1 MHPSS
6 LVLVSPYLGPRSN
19 YAQSQGLNRK
29 QPGLVCASA
38 VIKRGAKKG
47 INDLIEEERKRGK
60 SHRLWERR
68 GEYEWGAWNAPGAG
82 DCGIAEVC
90 QDFGRPPEQMVACRS
105 HTIYSPLC
113 QPRTA
118 SFVPPHCFAAKV
130 HGQREGGK
138 KKKNNTTKLKH
149 WSSLLQLNSLSISLS
164 LSHSFSLPPKV
175 LTKSKRMLCLQ
186 CLVCQ
191 AWHIAIHSCL
201 MWQCPPT
208 AKPPLLLHRLL
219 ITVDK
224 HAGGDPPPHTHTS
237 LSSIHTNWDLRD
249 TLPPGNSGST
259 CSRNYSSYPRFQ
271 NDKVIRRKV
280 KNSLLLKKTNK
291 KKKRNKVGWSTVK
304 PQGWQT
310 WW

>member
-138 KKKNNTTKLKH
+138 KKKKTTQQN
-149 WSSLLQLNSLSISLS
+149 WNIGPVSSSSTVSASLS
-164 LSHSFSLPPKV
+164 LS
-175 LTKSKRMLCLQ
+175 LTRS
-186 CLVCQ
+186 
-191 AWHIAIHSCL
+191 
-201 MWQCPPT
+201 P
-208 AKPPLLLHRLL
+208 
-219 ITVDK
+219 
-224 HAGGDPPPHTHTS
+224 
-237 LSSIHTNWDLRD
+237 
-249 TLPPGNSGST
+249 
-259 CSRNYSSYPRFQ
+259 
-271 NDKVIRRKV
+271 
-280 KNSLLLKKTNK
+280 SLLKFWPNQKGCCVYSVLCARLGTLLFIP
-291 KKKRNKVGWSTVK
+291 V
-304 PQGWQT
+304 
-310 WW
+310 

>member
-6 LVLVSPYLGPRSN
+6 LILVSPYLGPRSN

-138 KKKNNTTKLKH
+138 KKNNTTKLKH

-164 LSHSFSLPPKV
+164 LTRSP
-175 LTKSKRMLCLQ
+175 
-186 CLVCQ
+186 
-191 AWHIAIHSCL
+191 
-201 MWQCPPT
+201 
-208 AKPPLLLHRLL
+208 
-219 ITVDK
+219 
-224 HAGGDPPPHTHTS
+224 
-237 LSSIHTNWDLRD
+237 
-249 TLPPGNSGST
+249 
-259 CSRNYSSYPRFQ
+259 
-271 NDKVIRRKV
+271 
-280 KNSLLLKKTNK
+280 SLLKF
-291 KKKRNKVGWSTVK
+291 
-304 PQGWQT
+304 
-310 WW
+310 

>member
-113 QPRTA
+113 QPRMA

-138 KKKNNTTKLKH
+138 KKKKQHNKTETLVQFAPAQQSQH
-149 WSSLLQLNSLSISLS
+149 LSLS
-164 LSHSFSLPPKV
+164 LSLVLPP
-175 LTKSKRMLCLQ
+175 S
-186 CLVCQ
+186 
-191 AWHIAIHSCL
+191 
-201 MWQCPPT
+201 
-208 AKPPLLLHRLL
+208 
-219 ITVDK
+219 
-224 HAGGDPPPHTHTS
+224 
-237 LSSIHTNWDLRD
+237 
-249 TLPPGNSGST
+249 
-259 CSRNYSSYPRFQ
+259 
-271 NDKVIRRKV
+271 
-280 KNSLLLKKTNK
+280 
-291 KKKRNKVGWSTVK
+291 
-304 PQGWQT
+304 
-310 WW
+310 

>member
-149 WSSLLQLNSLSISLS
+149 WSSFLQLNSLSISLS

-186 CLVCQ
+186 YLVCQ

-224 HAGGDPPPHTHTS
+224 HAGGDPPPHTHT
-237 LSSIHTNWDLRD
+237 H
-249 TLPPGNSGST
+249 P
-259 CSRNYSSYPRFQ
+259 
-271 NDKVIRRKV
+271 
-280 KNSLLLKKTNK
+280 SLLSTPTETWEIRYLQEILARPALAITLLIQDFKTIK
-291 KKKRNKVGWSTVK
+291 
-304 PQGWQT
+304 
-310 WW
+310 